1 MVPCG
6 QEKLLD
12 NYLGL
17 FEMLSRKGAVAYELR
32 LPASMSRMS
41 LLIKRYKDGNRASVL
56 VAGRTIYNGN
66 ACFRRLQ
73 GKMNG

>member
-12 NYLGL
+12 KYPGL
-17 FEMLSRKGAVAYELR
+17 FEMLSRKGAVAYELC
-32 LPASMSRMS
+32 LPASTSRMS
-41 LLIKRYKDGNRASVL
+41 FLIKRYKNGNRASVL

-66 ACFRRLQ
+66 AFFRRLQ
-73 GKMNG
+73 NKMNG